1 MKIII
6 ENITPDEEETC
17 ILRVRSL
24 TDNAVKAINLLKC
37 PNSLTVFSETESF
50 ILDSNDVYYVES
62 VDLKTFVYA
71 KEKVYQS
78 RLKLY
83 EAEEILS
90 SGDFLR
96 VSKQTL
102 VNVAKIKSVS
112 PAGGGR
118 FIAELD
124 NGEKVVISRAYVPA
138 LKRRFGI

>member
-1 MKIII
+1 MRVII
-6 ENITPDEEETC
+6 ENIAPDEEETC

-24 TDNAVKAINLLKC
+24 TDNAVRAINLLKC
-37 PNSLTVFSETESF
+37 PDSLTVFSETGSF
-50 ILDSNDVYYVES
+50 FLDSNDVYYVES

-102 VNVAKIKSVS
+102 VNVAKIKGVS

-124 NGEKVVISRAYVPA
+124 NGEKVIISRSYVPA

>member
-6 ENITPDEEETC
+6 ENIAPDEEETC

-24 TDNAVKAINLLKC
+24 TDNTVKAVNLLKC
-37 PNSLTVFSETESF
+37 PDSLTVFSDGESF
-50 ILDSNDVYYVES
+50 ILDTKEVYYAES
-62 VDLKTFVYA
+62 VDLKTFIYT

-96 VSKQTL
+96 ISKQTL
-102 VNVAKIKSVS
+102 VNVSKIKSVS

-124 NGEKVVISRAYVPA
+124 NKEKVIISRSYVSS